1 MKWCFCVKI
10 PILTSWAD
18 TDMVDAT
25 EIRPC
30 TNMWATYHIV
40 CSNDIHR
47 LVRFTWADWCLSLFK
62 FIATT
67 FISFI
72 LYVQSV
78 SAHEFVATII
88 RINDGDTLTALVNN
102 ETTKIRLLDVDCYET
117 KKNARAKFQQK
128 YYGLSYD
135 KVLEKGKQSRKIL
148 KKLLKDHR
156 YIRVEW
162 EKRDSFGRILGKVYL
177 DDIKSNG
184 IIDVNQYMLESGGC
198 NKYLPK
204 SVLKKSN
211 KEKNK

>member
-1 MKWCFCVKI
+1 
-10 PILTSWAD
+10 
-18 TDMVDAT
+18 
-25 EIRPC
+25 
-30 TNMWATYHIV
+30 MWATYHIV

-88 RINDGDTLTALVNN
+88 KINDGDTLSAFVNN
-102 ETTKIRLLDVDCYET
+102 ENTKIRLLDVDCYET

-128 YYGLSYD
+128 YYGLSVD
-135 KVLEKGKQSRKIL
+135 EVLKKGKQSRKTL
-148 KKLLKDHR
+148 KQLLKDHR

-177 DDIKSNG
+177 DDIKSAG
-184 IIDVNQYMLESGGC
+184 IIDVNQYMLKTGGC
-198 NKYLPK
+198 NKYVPS
-204 SVLKKSN
+204 SVSKKS
-211 KEKNK
+211 K

>member
-1 MKWCFCVKI
+1 MKKI
-10 PILTSWAD
+10 FYAVL
-18 TDMVDAT
+18 
-25 EIRPC
+25 
-30 TNMWATYHIV
+30 
-40 CSNDIHR
+40 
-47 LVRFTWADWCLSLFK
+47 LVFL
-62 FIATT
+62 IA
-67 FISFI
+67 
-72 LYVQSV
+72 QSAF
-78 SAHEFVATII
+78 AHEFVATII
-88 RINDGDTLTALVNN
+88 KINDGDTLTALVNN

-135 KVLEKGKQSRKIL
+135 EVLEKGKQSRKIL
-148 KKLLKDHR
+148 KKILKDHR

-184 IIDVNQYMLESGGC
+184 TIDVNQYMLESGGC

-211 KEKNK
+211 K